1 MAVTIYYDSDADLAV
16 LKDKKVAV
24 IGYGSQ
30 GHAHALNLKESGV
43 DVRVGLAA
51 TSKSRVKAEARGLRV
66 LDVAEAAKEADMIM
80 IVVPDELQ
88 STVYEESI
96 KPNLQPGNMVM
107 FAHGFNIHYA
117 FIDPPADVD
126 VTMIAPKSPGHRVRE
141 LYQEG
146 VGVPGLLAIQ
156 RDATGHAKELAL
168 AYGKA
173 IGCTKAGVIETTF
186 AEETETDL
194 FGVQAVLCGGISAL
208 TQAGFETLVEAGYQP
223 EMAFFECLHETKLI
237 VDLMYEGGLKYM
249 RYSVSNTAEFGD
261 YTSGPRVIDDHVRES
276 MRGILSDIREGT
288 FANRW
293 MDENR
298 INGQANFKAMRAR
311 ATDHQIEQVGDE
323 LRAMMPFIKKGNTE

>member
-1 MAVTIYYDSDADLAV
+1 MAVTIYYDKDADLAA

-30 GHAHALNLKESGV
+30 GHAHSLNLKESGI
-43 DVRVGLAA
+43 DVRVGLAP
-51 TSKSRVKAEARGLRV
+51 TSKSREKAEARGLRV
-66 LDVAEAAKEADMIM
+66 LDVADAAKEADIIM
-80 IVVPDELQ
+80 VVVPDELQ

-96 KPNLQPGNMVM
+96 KPNLKAGDMIM
-107 FAHGFNIHYA
+107 FAHGFNIHYQ
-117 FIDPPADVD
+117 FIDPPEGVD

-141 LYQEG
+141 LYLEG
-146 VGVPGLLAIQ
+146 IGVPGLLAVH
-156 RDATGHAKELAL
+156 RDATGHAKERAL

-194 FGVQAVLCGGISAL
+194 FGEQAVLCGGISAL
-208 TQAGFETLVEAGYQP
+208 IQAGFETLVEAGYQP

-288 FANRW
+288 FANKW

-311 ATDHQIEQVGDE
+311 ATDHQIEQVGDQ

>member
-1 MAVTIYYDSDADLAV
+1 
-16 LKDKKVAV
+16 
-24 IGYGSQ
+24 
-30 GHAHALNLKESGV
+30 
-43 DVRVGLAA
+43 
-51 TSKSRVKAEARGLRV
+51 VKAEARGLRV
-66 LDVAEAAKEADMIM
+66 LDVADAANEADIIM

-88 STVYEESI
+88 SKVYEESI

-107 FAHGFNIHYA
+107 FAHGFNIHYG

-141 LYQEG
+141 LYTEQ
-146 VGVPGLLAIQ
+146 VGVPGLLAVQ

-173 IGCTKAGVIETTF
+173 IGCTKAGVLETTF

-194 FGVQAVLCGGISAL
+194 FGEQAVLCGGVSAL
-208 TQAGFETLVEAGYQP
+208 IQAGFETLVEAGYQP
-223 EMAFFECLHETKLI
+223 EMAFFECLHEMKLI

-261 YTSGPRVIDDHVRES
+261 YTSGPRVIDDHVKDS
-276 MRGILSDIREGT
+276 MRKILSDIREGV

-298 INGQANFKAMRAR
+298 LNGQENFKAMRAA
-311 ATDHQIEQVGDE
+311 ATGHQIEVVGDQ

>member
-1 MAVTIYYDSDADLAV
+1 MPI
-16 LKDKKVAV
+16 
-24 IGYGSQ
+24 
-30 GHAHALNLKESGV
+30 SGRSRVSV
-43 DVRVGLAA
+43 DVRVGLPAS
-51 TSKSRVKAEARGLRV
+51 SKSRVKAEARGLRV
-66 LDVAEAAKEADMIM
+66 LDVAEAAREADIIM
-80 IVVPDELQ
+80 IVVPDEVQ

-96 KPNLQPGNMVM
+96 KPNLQAGNMVM
-107 FAHGFNIHYA
+107 FAHGFNIHYG

-141 LYQEG
+141 LYIDG
-146 VGVPGLLAIQ
+146 VGVPGLLAVH
-156 RDATGHAKELAL
+156 RDASGTAKAKAL
-168 AYGKA
+168 AYGRA

-194 FGVQAVLCGGISAL
+194 FGEQAVLCGGVSAL
-208 TQAGFETLVEAGYQP
+208 IQAGFETLVEAGYQP
-223 EMAFFECLHETKLI
+223 EMAYFECLHEMKLI

-261 YTSGPRVIDDHVRES
+261 YTSGPRVIDDHVKES
-276 MRGILSDIREGT
+276 MRKVLSDVREGV

-298 INGQANFKAMRAR
+298 INGQANFKAMRER
-311 ATDHQIEQVGDE
+311 ATTHQIEQVGDG